1 MLWLFSQMFAL
12 CAVSFALGSLLTWLA
27 VRGRL
32 KTDPPKQVLALPSPR
47 LTAEKVV
54 VEQPAETPVAR
65 PKPLPLKGN
74 SKTMVYHTPD
84 SPYYRRMKGDTTFA
98 TEAEAVA
105 AGYRRWNTKGR
116 VKA

>member
-32 KTDPPKQVLALPSPR
+32 KADPPKQVLALPAPR
-47 LTAEKVV
+47 LTGEKVV
-54 VEQPAETPVAR
+54 VEQQPPVAR
-65 PKPLPLKGN
+65 PKPKPVPLKGN
-74 SKTMVYHTPD
+74 SKTMVYHTAD
-84 SPYYRRMKGDTTFA
+84 SPYYRRMKGDMTFE

-105 AGYRRWNTKGR
+105 AGYRRWTTKGR
-116 VKA
+116 VRV